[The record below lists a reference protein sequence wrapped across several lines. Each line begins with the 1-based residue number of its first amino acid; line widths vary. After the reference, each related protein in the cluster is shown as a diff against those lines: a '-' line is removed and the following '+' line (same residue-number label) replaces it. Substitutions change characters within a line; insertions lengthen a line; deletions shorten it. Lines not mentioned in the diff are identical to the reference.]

1 MHLVLLEAR
10 AFMRMKHSNA
20 RMSRWFF
27 WGALGSYWSRQGNAP
42 NT

>member
-20 RMSRWFF
+20 RMSRCFYWV
-27 WGALGSYWSRQGNAP
+27 AVGSYRSSQGNAP